1 MESRYYTVE
10 QIKELENCGR
20 DRAYELAKSLPHKN
34 DGKKILVLKE
44 AYEEHYE
51 KEKEIILNNFNNETI
66 KKQKV
71 YQIKKFI

>member
-1 MESRYYTVE
+1 METRYYTVE

-44 AYEEHYE
+44 AYEKHYE
-51 KEKEIILNNFNNETI
+51 KEREAILNEFNKEE
-66 KKQKV
+66 KKQNV
-71 YQIKKFI
+71 YQIKRFM

>member
-1 MESRYYTVE
+1 MDTRYYTVE

-20 DRAYELAKSLPHKN
+20 DRAYELAKKLPHKS

-51 KEKEIILNNFNNETI
+51 KEKEMILNNFNSENS
-66 KKQKV
+66 KGKV
-71 YQIKKFI
+71 YQIKRLV